1 MLLLSVH
8 RAELSGDCREALSDE
23 GPLSVGCAILGGLP
37 AAPNLA
43 RFRAQATVWLLDYH
57 GCYYFYCSVNMSSLS
72 RVFVLL

>member
-8 RAELSGDCREALSDE
+8 RAKLCGDCSKALSDE

-57 GCYYFYCSVNMSSLS
+57 ECYYFYWSVNTSSLS
-72 RVFVLL
+72 CVFILL